1 MPAFAQYR
9 REPDGSYKAWAVIV
23 LEQSGGRIS
32 AWNTFL
38 DTEKLFPLFGLP
50 VHMSD

>member
-1 MPAFAQYR
+1 MVAGAAQILW
-9 REPDGSYKAWAVIV
+9 EGVIV

-50 VHMSD
+50 LHMSD